1 MLRLQRGLLAV
12 VMVGMV
18 AMAQGCATSSPTG
31 YIDQKDHA
39 GLTAFYKQ
47 QAQDLREKAKVWN
60 SWAEYYD
67 MHQEPHGKTEAPQH
81 AAHCRSIA
89 KSFEKAAEE
98 AEALASEHRR
108 QLPHG
113 MVN

>member
-1 MLRLQRGLLAV
+1 MLKPRRTLIVMALVGLWLGV
-12 VMVGMV
+12 
-18 AMAQGCATSSPTG
+18 QGCATSSPVG
-31 YIDQKDHA
+31 AIDQHDHA
-39 GLTAFYKQ
+39 ALVNFYKQ
-47 QAQDLREKAKVWN
+47 QAQEMREKAKVWN
-60 SWAEYYD
+60 SWAEYYEA
-67 MHQEPHGKTEAPQH
+67 HQEPHGKTEAPQH

-98 AEALASEHRR
+98 ADALVTEHRR

>member
-1 MLRLQRGLLAV
+1 MVKLKRVLLVLATIGV
-12 VMVGMV
+12 VG
-18 AMAQGCATSSPTG
+18 MAQGCATSSPTG

-39 GLTAFYKQ
+39 GLVAFYKQ
-47 QAQDLREKAKVWN
+47 QAQELREKAKVWS
-60 SWAEYYD
+60 SWAEYYEA
-67 MHQEPHGKTEAPQH
+67 HQEPHGKTEAPQH

-108 QLPHG
+108 QQPHG